1 MATLTQNVK
10 DVFETCD
17 AVYFATADAQGQP
30 NACIVG
36 LRKVVDDETVYV
48 SDQYF
53 NKTLANLKV
62 NDKVAI
68 TFWSKDGAFQIHGTS
83 RYITEG
89 DEEWPAEE
97 AWATAFFE
105 ARGSAARAKGGV
117 FIHVDA
123 VYDSMGGPNAG
134 NQIA

>member
-1 MATLTQNVK
+1 MAVLTDSVK
-10 DVFETCD
+10 QVFETCD
-17 AVYFATADAQGQP
+17 AVYLATANEQGQP

-48 SDQYF
+48 SDQF
-53 NKTLANLKV
+53 FKKTLANLKA

-68 TFWSKDGAFQIHGTS
+68 TFWNKEGAFQIHGTA

-97 AWATAFFE
+97 AWAAAYFE
-105 ARGSAARAKGGV
+105 AHGTPIRAKGGAFV
-117 FIHVDA
+117 HVDA
-123 VYDSMGGPNAG
+123 VYDSAAGPNAG
-134 NQIA
+134 DQIA

>member
-1 MATLTQNVK
+1 MAVIPDK
-10 DVFETCD
+10 AKEVFVGCD
-17 AVYFATADAQGQP
+17 AVYMATADAQGQP
-30 NACIVG
+30 NVCIIG

-53 NKTLANLKV
+53 NKTLANLKA

-68 TFWSKDGAFQIHGTS
+68 TFWSKDGAFQIHGTA

-89 DEEWPAEE
+89 DEEWPAEK
-97 AWATAFFE
+97 AWATACCE
-105 ARGSAARAKGGV
+105 ERGSASRPKGGAFV
-117 FIHVDA
+117 HVDA

>member
-1 MATLTQNVK
+1 MALLSPEVK
-10 DVFETCD
+10 KVFEGCD
-17 AVYFATADAQGQP
+17 AVYMATADAQGQP
-30 NACIVG
+30 NACIIG

-53 NKTLANLKV
+53 NKTLANLKA

-68 TFWSKDGAFQIHGTS
+68 TFWNKDGAFQIHGTA

-89 DEEWPAEE
+89 DGEWPAEK

-105 ARGSAARAKGGV
+105 ERGSAARPKGGV
-117 FIHVDA
+117 FVHVDA